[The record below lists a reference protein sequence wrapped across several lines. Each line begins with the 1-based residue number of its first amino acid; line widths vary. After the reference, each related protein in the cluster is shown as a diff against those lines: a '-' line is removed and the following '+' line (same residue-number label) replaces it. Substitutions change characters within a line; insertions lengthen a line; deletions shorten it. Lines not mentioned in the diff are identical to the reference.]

1 MTGSFFY
8 HKNITTKI
16 NESRSRHTH
25 TRAHRFPSS
34 SLSKDFGTA
43 ERCGVSHFY
52 IEPAPINRLPC
63 LARRAHWLTS
73 AHSVLNSQKPQH
85 VLGGRLVRIINIT
98 TQVCASS
105 ARQRSAPVAIVLCV
119 CVSKSRV
126 SPRHSAPPPP
136 VSTPDPAARYARHN
150 RALVDTEGASEPR
163 RAVSSQFKVHISC
176 IFRERS
182 SFACVCLCP
191 IGHK

>member
-1 MTGSFFY
+1 MTGPFFY

-63 LARRAHWLTS
+63 LARRSHWLTS

-85 VLGGRLVRIINIT
+85 VLGGHRTHHQHHNASVRVFSTAAKCSGGDCFVCVRIKIT
-98 TQVCASS
+98 SFTASLSPPTPRVHTGPSSEIRATQ
-105 ARQRSAPVAIVLCV
+105 
-119 CVSKSRV
+119 SRT
-126 SPRHSAPPPP
+126 R
-136 VSTPDPAARYARHN
+136 
-150 RALVDTEGASEPR
+150 
-163 RAVSSQFKVHISC
+163 
-176 IFRERS
+176 
-182 SFACVCLCP
+182 
-191 IGHK
+191 